1 MKRPITNSSIEIK
14 YNIEDIKET
23 NFLIQTQLND
33 ALDTYKEV
41 KGERQKNLIKKI
53 ILETDNEITT
63 SNGFLI
69 FYQLCKC
76 KLFKAKDEELN
87 EYLSKKF
94 AAYNN
99 VDIKKWFEI
108 SGVPILLNTS
118 FNDREPIVETPENA
132 INCFLGTNIDYL
144 YFRDYNI
151 LVKRL

>member
-1 MKRPITNSSIEIK
+1 MNLDFSDLKKEDILK
-14 YNIEDIKET
+14 YIEDIKET
-23 NFLIQTQLND
+23 SFLIQTQLND

-69 FYQLCKC
+69 FYQLCKG

-108 SGVPILLNTS
+108 LEYIEL
-118 FNDREPIVETPENA
+118 
-132 INCFLGTNIDYL
+132 
-144 YFRDYNI
+144 
-151 LVKRL
+151 